1 MILYFAFSCRFHPC
15 LLIRQSG
22 SVFSAAE
29 KLKLKNPTYQLSV
42 AFFLFRLNQ
51 FAQLKRNLL
60 DNSYRNACFTGPEPK
75 EHGISLTF
83 RKRKILISALVCFKL
98 GAAETEYLR
107 FLCEYSCPHIA
118 VDEANLGSKHFNLTW
133 AIDWLHD
140 VASDIRFL
148 IRLAYM
154 CQSKKNTPQGCI
166 IDSCVQWQ
174 VFDQTMVSYAID
186 MTYRVHYIVSPIFHT
201 LWANDKWPVLLRR
214 DL

>member
-1 MILYFAFSCRFHPC
+1 MIFYFAFSCRFHPC

-42 AFFLFRLNQ
+42 DFFLFKLNQ

-75 EHGISLTF
+75 EHGISPTF

-118 VDEANLGSKHFNLTW
+118 VDKANLGSKHFNLR
-133 AIDWLHD
+133 I
-140 VASDIRFL
+140 
-148 IRLAYM
+148 
-154 CQSKKNTPQGCI
+154 
-166 IDSCVQWQ
+166 CVNQRK
-174 VFDQTMVSYAID
+174 
-186 MTYRVHYIVSPIFHT
+186 TYHKVV
-201 LWANDKWPVLLRR
+201 
-214 DL
+214 